1 MKKEAIKKNSLAPK
15 PNILVTCK
23 GKDGRENALA
33 VAYAGNCS
41 YDPPMLMVGIV
52 PSRFSYNL
60 IKESGVMVV
69 NIVTKDFAKEY
80 KYLGTISG
88 RDEDKLKDINTVK
101 ADLIDCP
108 MLSDCPVNIEGTI
121 VDSIMT
127 GSHEMFIVKVEKVHA
142 NEELINEDGSIDFS
156 KVDLLL
162 IDLIIFT
169 N

>member
-1 MKKEAIKKNSLAPK
+1 MKKEAMKKNSLAPR
-15 PNILVTCK
+15 PNILVSCK

-41 YDPPMLMVGIV
+41 FDPPMLMVGIV

-69 NIVTKDFAKEY
+69 NIVDKSFAKEF
-80 KYLGTISG
+80 KYLGTVSG
-88 RDEDKLKDINTVK
+88 RDEDKLKNIKTEP
-101 ADLIDCP
+101 ATLIDCP

-142 NEELINEDGSIDFS
+142 KDELILEDGSIDFS
-156 KVDLLL
+156 KIDLL
-162 IDLIIFT
+162 
-169 N
+169 